1 MTVVKRPNR
10 RAEKAQETRRRIIE
24 AARELFVADGYGA
37 TNLQDVADRA
47 GVAVQTIYFTF
58 GNKRALLKEL
68 VDVTIAGDSEPVA
81 TMDRPWFTDAVVA
94 ATAEEMLA
102 AYIAGSSAVLARVS
116 PIMRV
121 LEAAVANDPEVAAL
135 WPQDEDLRYVVQRAA
150 ADALVTKP
158 GARKGL
164 RPTKPPT
171 SSTASSAPSSTSSS
185 PEIDAWS
192 HDRWL
197 DLGHPNPPDPT
208 LRVTPA
214 ALEEPDRAV
223 RTIRCAR
230 PPRRSDLRRKI
241 HSRANAGDGR

>member
-81 TMDRPWFTDAVVA
+81 TMDRPWFTDAVA
-94 ATAEEMLA
+94 AGTAGEMLA
-102 AYIAGSSAVLARVS
+102 AYVPGSSAVLARVS

-158 GARKGL
+158 GARDGL
-164 RPTKPPT
+164 K
-171 SSTASSAPSSTSSS
+171 ADEAADLFYGILS
-185 PEIDAWS
+185 PELYLLITRDRGWP
-192 HDRWL
+192 HDRWVRWA
-197 DLGHPNPPDPT
+197 GTT
-208 LRVTPA
+208 LRNQ
-214 ALEEPDRAV
+214 L
-223 RTIRCAR
+223 CA
-230 PPRRSDLRRKI
+230 
-241 HSRANAGDGR
+241 

>member
-81 TMDRPWFTDAVVA
+81 TMDRPWFTDAVA
-94 ATAEEMLA
+94 AGTAGEMLA
-102 AYIAGSSAVLARVS
+102 AYVPGSSAVLARVS

-158 GARKGL
+158 GARDGL
-164 RPTKPPT
+164 K
-171 SSTASSAPSSTSSS
+171 ADEAADLLYGILS
-185 PEIDAWS
+185 PELYLLFVRDRGWS
-192 HDRWL
+192 HDRWVKWA
-197 DLGHPNPPDPT
+197 GQT
-208 LRVTPA
+208 LRTQ
-214 ALEEPDRAV
+214 L
-223 RTIRCAR
+223 CA
-230 PPRRSDLRRKI
+230 
-241 HSRANAGDGR
+241 

>member
-81 TMDRPWFTDAVVA
+81 TIDRPWFTDAVTA
-94 ATAEEMLA
+94 ATAGEMVA
-102 AYIAGSSAVLARVS
+102 AYVPGSSGILARVS

-158 GARKGL
+158 GVRDGL
-164 RPTKPPT
+164 
-171 SSTASSAPSSTSSS
+171 TADEAADLLYGILS
-185 PEIDAWS
+185 PELYLLFTRDRAWS

-197 DLGHPNPPDPT
+197 TWATRT
-208 LRVTPA
+208 LQTQ
-214 ALEEPDRAV
+214 L
-223 RTIRCAR
+223 CA
-230 PPRRSDLRRKI
+230 
-241 HSRANAGDGR
+241 